1 MCNICHKTVC
11 CCEKRIS
18 VLGKKGDP
26 GSIGP
31 IGPTPVVAAK
41 LNFYEEKISA
51 VNVKDMASPNIY
63 GFPTGYNTLTYTNT
77 SGVSKDFIVHAAYDH
92 KAEINSNNQ
101 KIENWVD
108 GAIVK
113 TVSAVDTVEYGNV
126 DRIDVEASLFDGLL
140 VGDAINIATPAPN
153 NVTTAA
159 PNPVEFRFITYEHA
173 KNVAMFKKVTL
184 LNGESV
190 SLKFKTKD
198 NTTPSQ
204 LLRAQ
209 IFVQEL

>member
-11 CCEKRIS
+11 CCEKRITVIGKQGEPGAS
-18 VLGKKGDP
+18 VAGPP
-26 GSIGP
+26 G
-31 IGPTPVVAAK
+31 PVATK
-41 LNFYEEKISA
+41 LNFYEEVISS
-51 VNVKDMASPNIY
+51 VDVKDMASPNVY
-63 GFPTGYNTLTYTNT
+63 GFPTGYNILTYTNT
-77 SGVSKDFIVHAAYDH
+77 SGSTKDFIVHAAYDH
-92 KAEINSNNQ
+92 KAETNSNVQ
-101 KIENWVD
+101 QVENWVD

-113 TVSAVDTVEYGNV
+113 TVSAVDTVMWGNV
-126 DRIDVEASLFDGLL
+126 DRIDVEGSLFDGPLA
-140 VGDAINIATPAPN
+140 GDAINIATPAPN
-153 NVTTAA
+153 NVVTAA
-159 PNPVEFRFITYEHA
+159 ANPVEFRFITYEHA

-198 NTTPSQ
+198 GATPSR